1 LRILFLTA
9 EFPFPPQS
17 GATLKTH
24 GVLDYLRARHDVRTL
39 SFTRAP
45 LSVEQLEWAERA
57 GVSSVVQLAR
67 GRSPLNLLR
76 SYLAGVPLSIQRNQ
90 SGQMASAVQES
101 IAAFAPDAIFAD
113 GWLMA
118 QYLPASFRGLK
129 LLHEHNAEHL
139 LWLRQAEYDPN
150 PLRRLLLRR
159 EYQRVRRYEAG
170 ILADFD
176 VVFAVS
182 EPDRAALMGLAPGAG
197 VRVLPN
203 LPDESLLERP
213 ALSFEQS
220 EPLVFY
226 YATLSWPPN
235 VEGLRY
241 FLRQVWPA
249 VYGRVPDA
257 RFVIAGRG
265 APPDIERLAK
275 STEGVDFAGPVSDAE
290 KLYRRA
296 RASVEPTHS
305 GGGTKLKVL
314 NSLARG
320 LPVVAGPNGAEG
332 IDAVPGEHFLLG
344 ETPSQM
350 AEAVV
355 RLLSDA
361 ALWQMLSTNGRRL
374 IAQRYVARV
383 AYTPLDE
390 VLSGAHAAR

>member
-1 LRILFLTA
+1 MRILFLTA

-24 GVLDYLRARHDVRTL
+24 SVLDYLRARHDVRTL

-101 IAAFAPDAIFAD
+101 ISAIAPDAIFAD

-150 PLRRLLLRR
+150 PLRRPLVRR
-159 EYQRVRRYEAG
+159 EYRRVRHYEAG

-176 VVFAVS
+176 AVFAVS
-182 EPDRAALMGLAPGAG
+182 EPDRAALMGLAPDTD

-226 YATLSWPPN
+226 FATLSWPPN

-249 VYGRVPDA
+249 VHGRVPDA

-275 STEGVDFAGPVSDAE
+275 STEGVDFAGPISDAE
-290 KLYRRA
+290 NLYQRA

-332 IDAVPGEHFLLG
+332 IDAVPGEHFLLA
-344 ETPSQM
+344 ETPPQM
-350 AEAVV
+350 AEAIV

-361 ALWQMLSTNGRRL
+361 ALWQRLSTNGRRL
-374 IAQRYVARV
+374 IAERYVARV